1 LNQRFLLSALVL
13 LAFMAGISSASA
25 VGDGN
30 GVPPLPDNAVNLTM
44 QQNPS
49 DPEQI
54 IVNVSYSDELQNVSQ
69 DIAVDAMLEI
79 LEGDNIT
86 GANIKWYYT
95 GVLNG
100 SYANYTVPADAKPV
114 WLSSFEGAPVP
125 QGQAKLY
132 MEDGQKY
139 TWLFVVENARG
150 KVFKIRANS
159 TAIRMVDNKPEVV
172 KVLASEELTVDLQP
186 HFSLSDLKV
195 EPVSGSAP
203 LTVMVRVNVTNTGV
217 ADDYT
222 AELKINGE
230 VKNTTTLVNLATG
243 ETREVIF
250 TYELPAGL
258 YNVTVDDL
266 TPVSVTSIPAAP
278 SASPASG
285 TYLNNVTVTLTGPEG
300 STIYYTTDGSTPTVS
315 SNKYT
320 APIVLSRSATLKFI
334 AVANSTSSAVSS
346 AKYTVLKPA
355 TLTYYVKVKVK
366 KWYKKWYKYRGK
378 WRYKWRY
385 YWTYRYVKRTSTYW
399 QMT

>member
-1 LNQRFLLSALVL
+1 MNQRFLLSALVL

-25 VGDGN
+25 GGDGN

-44 QQNPS
+44 QQNLS

-54 IVNVSYSDELQNVSQ
+54 IVNVSYSDELQDVPQ

-79 LEGDNIT
+79 LEGDIT

-100 SYANYTVPADAKPV
+100 SYANYTVLADVKQV

-320 APIVLSRSATLKFI
+320 APIVLSRSATLKFV
-334 AVANSTSSAVSS
+334 AVANSASSAVSS